1 MHAHDS
7 NFALRFPAVGH
18 IDSFFVRRFCAR
30 EQDACAARDSSVARR
45 RAAGTRNVAGR
56 STADYCFFAE
66 GTQTQT
72 AVVVCPGGGYGM
84 LAVDHEG
91 KQIAQWLNNLG
102 IAAFMLEYRLGP
114 KYHHPSQLLDAQRA
128 IRYVRSHA
136 EEYHL
141 DSRRIGIW
149 GFSAGGHLAAMAGTM
164 FDAGDAAAKDPID
177 RVSSRPDF
185 LILDYALTDRLGSA
199 SDYSYG
205 NLLGKNP
212 DAKQLAEVT
221 PVLHVTH
228 ETPTTFLVHSDDDE
242 VVLPQNSINF
252 YLALKKAGVPAELH
266 IYRYGGHGYGLA
278 PLDPVLSSYALRL
291 ADWLRG
297 IGVL

>member
-1 MHAHDS
+1 MHMIRIS
-7 NFALRFPAVGH
+7 RFASLLLATLIPFSCGVFAQENKTPAPPVILLWPAGAPLAQGTSPEDQPRITVFLPKGH
-18 IDSFFVRRFCAR
+18 K
-30 EQDACAARDSSVARR
+30 
-45 RAAGTRNVAGR
+45 
-56 STADYCFFAE
+56 
-66 GTQTQT
+66 TQT

>member
-1 MHAHDS
+1 MPMILRSHLAS
-7 NFALRFPAVGH
+7 LLFAVLIPFSLSLFAQEGNTPPPPVILLWPSGAPLAQGTAPEDQPRFTVYLPKE
-18 IDSFFVRRFCAR
+18 RK
-30 EQDACAARDSSVARR
+30 
-45 RAAGTRNVAGR
+45 
-56 STADYCFFAE
+56 
-66 GTQTQT
+66 TQT
-72 AVVVCPGGGYGM
+72 AVVVCPGGGYGF

-102 IAAFMLEYRLGP
+102 IAAFVLEYRLGP

-128 IRYVRSHA
+128 LRYVRSHA

-141 DSRRIGIW
+141 DSHRVGIW
-149 GFSAGGHLAAMAGTM
+149 GFSAGGHLAAMTGTM

-177 RVSSRPDF
+177 RVSNRPDF

-199 SDYSYG
+199 SDYCYE

-212 DAKQLAEVT
+212 DPKRVAEVT

-228 ETPTTFLVHSDDDE
+228 ETPPTFLVHSDDDE
-242 VVLPQNSINF
+242 VVLPQNSIHF
-252 YLALKKAGVPAELH
+252 YLALKRAGVPAELH

>member
-1 MHAHDS
+1 MPKIRLSWSASVLFASLILFSS
-7 NFALRFPAVGH
+7 NLLAQENKTPPPPVILLWPSGAPL
-18 IDSFFVRRFCAR
+18 A
-30 EQDACAARDSSVARR
+30 Q
-45 RAAGTRNVAGR
+45 GTAPEDQPRITVYLPKGR
-56 STADYCFFAE
+56 K
-66 GTQTQT
+66 TQT

-102 IAAFMLEYRLGP
+102 IAAFVLEYRLGP
-114 KYHHPSQLLDAQRA
+114 KYHHPAQLLDALRA
-128 IRYVRSHA
+128 LRYVRSRA
-136 EEYHL
+136 EEYHM
-141 DSRRIGIW
+141 DSHRIGIW

-164 FDAGDAAAKDPID
+164 FDAGDSAAKDSID

-205 NLLGKNP
+205 NLLGKDP
-212 DAKQLAEVT
+212 DPKRVAEVT

-228 ETPTTFLVHSDDDE
+228 ETPPTFLVHSDDDE

>member
-1 MHAHDS
+1 MSMIRLSCFAPLLFGILIPFSS
-7 NFALRFPAVGH
+7 NLSAQEKKTPPPPVILLWPSGAPLAL
-18 IDSFFVRRFCAR
+18 
-30 EQDACAARDSSVARR
+30 
-45 RAAGTRNVAGR
+45 GTAPEDQPRITVFLPKER
-56 STADYCFFAE
+56 K
-66 GTQTQT
+66 TQT

-128 IRYVRSHA
+128 LRYVRSHA
-136 EEYHL
+136 DEYHL
-141 DSRRIGIW
+141 DAHHIGIW

-164 FDAGDAAAKDPID
+164 FDVGDSAAKDPID

-199 SDYSYG
+199 SNYSYE

-212 DAKQLAEVT
+212 DPKRVAEVT

-242 VVLPQNSINF
+242 VVSPQNSINF

-278 PLDPVLSSYALRL
+278 PFDPVLSSYALRL

>member
-1 MHAHDS
+1 MSMIRLSCFAPLLFGILIPFSS
-7 NFALRFPAVGH
+7 NLSAQEKKTPPPPVILLWPSGAPLAL
-18 IDSFFVRRFCAR
+18 
-30 EQDACAARDSSVARR
+30 
-45 RAAGTRNVAGR
+45 GTAPEDQPRITVFLPKER
-56 STADYCFFAE
+56 K
-66 GTQTQT
+66 TQT

-128 IRYVRSHA
+128 LRYVRSHA
-136 EEYHL
+136 DEYHL
-141 DSRRIGIW
+141 DAHHIGIW

-164 FDAGDAAAKDPID
+164 FDVGDSAAKDPID

-199 SDYSYG
+199 SNYSYE

-212 DAKQLAEVT
+212 DPKRLAEVT

-278 PLDPVLSSYALRL
+278 PFDPVLSSYALRL

>member
-1 MHAHDS
+1 MSMIRLSCFAPLLFGILIPFSS
-7 NFALRFPAVGH
+7 NLSAQEKKTPPPPVILLWPSGAPLALGTAPEDQPRITVFLPKE
-18 IDSFFVRRFCAR
+18 R
-30 EQDACAARDSSVARR
+30 E
-45 RAAGTRNVAGR
+45 
-56 STADYCFFAE
+56 
-66 GTQTQT
+66 TQT

-128 IRYVRSHA
+128 LRYVRSHA
-136 EEYHL
+136 DEYHL
-141 DSRRIGIW
+141 DAHRIGIW

-164 FDAGDAAAKDPID
+164 FDVGDSAAKDPID

-199 SDYSYG
+199 SNYSYE

-212 DAKQLAEVT
+212 DPKRLAEVT

-278 PLDPVLSSYALRL
+278 PFDPVLSSYALRL